1 MKKRTGK
8 QNFLE
13 FIPVRAAGIEWK
25 VKKNGLVEL
34 AMPNK
39 GIFNKIAQVLFKK
52 PKISYIELEEFG
64 SFVWQQ
70 IDGKRDVH
78 EIGQKVKAKFGD
90 KAEPLY
96 TRLCTYVKTLKNH
109 KFIMLMKAK
118 KED

>member
-1 MKKRTGK
+1 
-8 QNFLE
+8 
-13 FIPVRAAGIEWK
+13 
-25 VKKNGLVEL
+25 
-34 AMPNK
+34 MPNK
-39 GIFNKIAQVLFKK
+39 GIFNKIAQVIFRK

-78 EIGQKVKAKFGD
+78 AIGQKVKAKFGD

-109 KFIMLMKAK
+109 KFIMLMKK
-118 KED
+118 QEKEV